1 MSTKKSILAVVAAF
15 LLSNVLTTV
24 YYMITDDA
32 NMVPYRRESIN
43 YAALMANHLVY
54 ALLFV
59 HLFAPYYER
68 QPQRMRGFVY
78 GVLMAAVMFV
88 PQALVVRGIWKVDI
102 NAIFFANTVAHLLI
116 GGIMG
121 LVSAIIYGNPRA
133 SAS

>member
-59 HLFAPYYER
+59 HLFVPYYER

-121 LVSAIIYGNPRA
+121 LVSAIIYGKPRA
-133 SAS
+133 SAR

>member
-15 LLSNVLTTV
+15 LSSNVLTTV

-59 HLFAPYYER
+59 HLFVPYYER

-121 LVSAIIYGNPRA
+121 LVSAIIYGKPRA
-133 SAS
+133 SAR

>member
-15 LLSNVLTTV
+15 LSSNVLTTV

-59 HLFAPYYER
+59 HLFVPYSER

-78 GVLMAAVMFV
+78 GVLIAAVMFV

-121 LVSAIIYGNPRA
+121 LVSAIIYGKPRA